1 MTTAVEISP
10 AEIEALVRDN
20 KRIAIRLGAMHGID
34 ADEAH
39 AMYASA
45 VVEAAVRFDDTK
57 GATLKTFAE
66 SLYRA
71 ALAEAAS
78 QCRYGLEL
86 DAEDAPELAD
96 DQNDEDEPAAWRSG
110 AEQVIAEKLA
120 LLPASLRVFAHLI
133 AAGDSVEQASEKLG
147 MTDRN
152 GRYMLTQA
160 IDLLFSLSAS
170 AGQGCLQL
178 PAFPIPAARQAK
190 PEPKAKKSRIPSVDD
205 LPTIQQLGLF

>member
-1 MTTAVEISP
+1 
-10 AEIEALVRDN
+10 
-20 KRIAIRLGAMHGID
+20 
-34 ADEAH
+34 
-39 AMYASA
+39 
-45 VVEAAVRFDDTK
+45 
-57 GATLKTFAE
+57 
-66 SLYRA
+66 
-71 ALAEAAS
+71 
-78 QCRYGLEL
+78 
-86 DAEDAPELAD
+86 
-96 DQNDEDEPAAWRSG
+96 
-110 AEQVIAEKLA
+110 
-120 LLPASLRVFAHLI
+120 
-133 AAGDSVEQASEKLG
+133 